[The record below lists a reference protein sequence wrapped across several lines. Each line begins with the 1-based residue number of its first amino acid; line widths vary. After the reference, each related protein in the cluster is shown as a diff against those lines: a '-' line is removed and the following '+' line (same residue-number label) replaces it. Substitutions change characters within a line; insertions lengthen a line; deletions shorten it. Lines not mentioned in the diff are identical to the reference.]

1 MAYERLRF
9 IDKINKF
16 KRQEGHFH
24 VSMRLKC
31 ICELRYCYW
40 LWTYDRLI
48 LFVSRTEKTE
58 ATVVTLQ
65 HCQGQVADGKNW
77 LKDDGSMENSNRDSQ
92 R

>member
-1 MAYERLRF
+1 MCYLYENLLDHYQSPF
-9 IDKINKF
+9 
-16 KRQEGHFH
+16 
-24 VSMRLKC
+24 
-31 ICELRYCYW
+31 
-40 LWTYDRLI
+40 RLI